1 MTNENNQEAP
11 YRSNKLRELYD
22 SQCVRIAGVVGT
34 GIHLYSLGINNDHF
48 RGIYEDFVNG
58 QYLRGTL
65 KATVPFLLPYCVS
78 LYSRKKVKREVQGKI
93 NDLELKI
100 KQIEEAQR

>member
-1 MTNENNQEAP
+1 MKNENNQETP

-22 SQCVRIAGVVGT
+22 SKCVKIAGVVGT
-34 GIHLYSLGINNDHF
+34 GIHLYSSAINNSHF
-48 RGIYEDFVNG
+48 QGVYEDFANG

-78 LYSRKKVKREVQGKI
+78 LYSRKKVKREVKGIIEGLEGKI
-93 NDLELKI
+93 KELE
-100 KQIEEAQR
+100 RG